1 MIADQMEKGEAK
13 LRLLE
18 LRKDVD
24 DFRNK
29 PTASYFELQKLAG
42 RLLEVAEGVFGPTSA
57 ERDEA
62 RISLLSPEQ
71 LKRLEGPLR
80 KVRIIHK
87 KDRVTQ
93 IIRAPDVLQHEYYR
107 KAVSQV
113 DEAIVAML
121 YSLR

>member
-1 MIADQMEKGEAK
+1 MEKGEAK
-13 LRLLE
+13 LRLRE

-24 DFRNK
+24 SLRKK
-29 PTASYFELQKLAG
+29 PSASYFEVQKLAD
-42 RLLEVAEGVFGPTSA
+42 RLLAIAESVFGPNSI

-71 LKRLEGPLR
+71 LRRLEDPLR

-93 IIRAPDVLQHEYYR
+93 IIRAPDVFQHEYYR

-113 DEAIVAML
+113 DEAIIAML